1 MYNIYSVTENRCIGT
16 VVERSRKQ
24 ETINAINT
32 ALNAYYKASILIT
45 NIILPEN
52 KKGTVKPLILS
63 IKGKNHNINIS
74 ETNLY

>member
-16 VVERSRKQ
+16 VVERRRKQ
-24 ETINAINT
+24 ATINAINT
-32 ALNAYYKASILIT
+32 ALTAYYKTPILI
-45 NIILPEN
+45 NDIILSEN
-52 KKGTVKPLILS
+52 KKGTVRPLILS